1 MIYNKENTGASCPV
15 NNRVLKFTTQSVNQF
30 SDFSIMNFDILHP
43 AVFRFLGDHQEVS
56 TAAHSERMGEINAAY
71 LGNGTI
77 AIIH

>member
-30 SDFSIMNFDILHP
+30 SDFSIMNFDTSIHP
-43 AVFRFLGDHQEVS
+43 AVFRYLPGYQS
-56 TAAHSERMGEINAAY
+56 TAAHSERMGEIDTAY

-77 AIIH
+77 AIIP

>member
-15 NNRVLKFTTQSVNQF
+15 NNRVLKFTPQSVNLF
-30 SDFSIMNFDILHP
+30 YDFSIMNFDTSIHS
-43 AVFRFLGDHQEVS
+43 AVFRYLPGHQS

-77 AIIH
+77 AARL